1 MYDQWMDMLPKVAP
15 FYAVKCNSDELLL
28 KVLAEIGTGFDC
40 ASKVSEDMYSYLR
53 ATTADHLKPGPHLV
67 WYTQLDNH

>member
-28 KVLAEIGTGFDC
+28 KVLAELGTGFDC
-40 ASKVSEDMYSYLR
+40 ASKVSEEIR
-53 ATTADHLKPGPHLV
+53 
-67 WYTQLDNH
+67 Q